1 MNNLPRHSLAN
12 RLLRFVSICAIV
24 YLVLLLALMI
34 PFGFKNAMQ
43 THTELEQKLVLSL
56 SNSAAIALYVNN
68 HEIAE
73 EVIDS
78 LLLHDE
84 INAVRL
90 ESLEGVTFDKI
101 KPGQFEK
108 DMWLHAN
115 QYPLLS
121 PVDAKPLGI
130 LYVHDNHL
138 VIQRKTL
145 DKVLYQILFVLLQ
158 FLMTFVVIALVV
170 KRIIGKP
177 LRALSI
183 AVSRATPGQVKT
195 VEVDDINRNN
205 EIGLVANSINTFI
218 ENSHQALIREKE
230 LRSQIERWEIYYR
243 GMAEQ
248 DTLTGLKNR
257 LGCEK
262 YFSHMKHSEAYLSL
276 LLIDLDGF
284 KAVNDSH
291 GHAVGD
297 AVLSTIANRY
307 LHLTQEHF
315 NQSVVGRIGGDEF
328 VIYLP
333 HRDGPE
339 KMEAFLLAFAE
350 QLIESSNTPIEVKQL
365 QVHRKSRYGEVAAS
379 S

>member
-1 MNNLPRHSLAN
+1 M
-12 RLLRFVSICAIV
+12 
-24 YLVLLLALMI
+24 
-34 PFGFKNAMQ
+34 
-43 THTELEQKLVLSL
+43 
-56 SNSAAIALYVNN
+56 
-68 HEIAE
+68 
-73 EVIDS
+73 
-78 LLLHDE
+78 
-84 INAVRL
+84 
-90 ESLEGVTFDKI
+90 TFDKI

-145 DKVLYQILFVLLQ
+145 DKVLYQICLFAAV
-158 FLMTFVVIALVV
+158 LMTFVVIALVV

-248 DTLTGLKNR
+248 DTLTGLKTVWVVKI
-257 LGCEK
+257 L
-262 YFSHMKHSEAYLSL
+262 SHMKHSEAYLSL

-315 NQSVVGRIGGDEF
+315 NQ
-328 VIYLP
+328 
-333 HRDGPE
+333 
-339 KMEAFLLAFAE
+339 
-350 QLIESSNTPIEVKQL
+350 
-365 QVHRKSRYGEVAAS
+365 
-379 S
+379 